1 MSSCALFAQA
11 YTGLRTL
18 YLECNAIADI
28 EGLDALVNLRCLYLG
43 KNMIHEITG
52 LDSLKQLETL
62 DLSENDIRHVEGL
75 GHLIKLKF
83 LSLSGAQKLHLAH
96 SCCVSTC
103 LVVQYSAKIWSCS
116 SLLSQHACVCTLLI
130 HCACNKTA
138 DCFSGSFAHMT
149 GQQRATAL
157 AAADAP

>member
-18 YLECNAIADI
+18 YLECNAIADM

-75 GHLIKLKF
+75 GHLTKLKF

-103 LVVQYSAKIWSCS
+103 LVVQYSTNRSQPFCNLQIPIN
-116 SLLSQHACVCTLLI
+116 LSI
-130 HCACNKTA
+130 
-138 DCFSGSFAHMT
+138 
-149 GQQRATAL
+149 QQMLPLWHHVHPA
-157 AAADAP
+157 